1 MKIFT
6 IVLFSIAGL
15 FVTAC
20 ATPEHYTQA
29 QLNALETRIVE
40 ADFTD
45 SFNAASGALFDDGYI
60 ITMSDREG
68 GLITGHQTKQPTAW
82 EQFWGP
88 YPVYASM
95 EMSIQVRESGPQ
107 RCFVRVK
114 TATNGATRLDR
125 EAIERIWI
133 LMQRQVLMIEPPA
146 SDEAP
151 PD

>member
-15 FVTAC
+15 ILTAC

-45 SFNAASGALFDDGYI
+45 AFNAATGALFDDGYI

-68 GLITGHQTKQPTAW
+68 GLMTGHQTKQPTGW
-82 EQFWGP
+82 ELFWGP
-88 YPVYASM
+88 YPYANLAI
-95 EMSIQVRESGPQ
+95 SIQVRESTPNQ
-107 RCFVRVK
+107 CLVRIK
-114 TATNGATRLDR
+114 TATNGATRVDR
-125 EAIERIWI
+125 EAIQRIWV
-133 LMQRQVLMIEPPA
+133 LMQRQVLMTEAPA
-146 SDEAP
+146 SDEAMS
-151 PD
+151 D

>member
-1 MKIFT
+1 MA
-6 IVLFSIAGL
+6 LSSIAGL
-15 FVTAC
+15 TLTAC

-40 ADFTD
+40 ANFTD

-68 GLITGHQTKQPTAW
+68 GLITGHQTKQRTAW

-95 EMSIQVRESGPQ
+95 EMSIQIRESTQ
-107 RCFVRVK
+107 KQCFVRVK
-114 TATNGATRLDR
+114 TATNGATRVDR
-125 EAIERIWI
+125 EAIQRIWV
-133 LMQRQVLMIEPPA
+133 LMQRQVLMTEAPA
-146 SDEAP
+146 SDEAL